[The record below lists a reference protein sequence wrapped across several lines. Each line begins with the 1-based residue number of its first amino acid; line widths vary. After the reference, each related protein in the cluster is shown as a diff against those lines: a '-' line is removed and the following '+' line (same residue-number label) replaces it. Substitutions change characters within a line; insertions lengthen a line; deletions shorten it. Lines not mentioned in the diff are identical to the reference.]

1 MPDTTRGDKKGT
13 LPSESA
19 LSKLQTEKPGYTA
32 KFPLPAG
39 KKVREGRGNTLFPF
53 VTDVFWPWFN
63 ERNTFIQSII
73 GLLVVAIGI
82 FLQSSIS
89 IFTTNFWNLFGSPD

>member
-1 MPDTTRGDKKGT
+1 MPGTTKGDKKT
-13 LPSESA
+13 LSPESV

-39 KKVREGRGNTLFPF
+39 KKIREGRGNTLFPF

-63 ERNTFIQSII
+63 KQNTLIQGAI
-73 GLLVVAIGI
+73 GLLVFAIGI

-89 IFTTNFWNLFGSPD
+89 IFTANFWNLFGLFD